1 MTFQIRPF
9 FLQKTN
15 LNRTRETNFNPNL
28 TLEFFIFQ
36 SRSQISR
43 TNFNLNLRY
52 FPFPFISSK
61 QTVKPF
67 TNSP

>member
-15 LNRTRETNFNPNL
+15 LNRTRETNFNLNL

-36 SRSQISR
+36 SR
-43 TNFNLNLRY
+43 FFDLR
-52 FPFPFISSK
+52 FLEPILI
-61 QTVKPF
+61 
-67 TNSP
+67 